1 VKNETFYKFK
11 FLLLKEFKIITL
23 FFLVIYY
30 LYFSIFI
37 KSF

>member
-23 FFLVIYY
+23 FF
-30 LYFSIFI
+30 
-37 KSF
+37 